1 VAETTPDQET
11 PMAGQIL
18 LIAFELAGALALF
31 MFGMQLS
38 SDGFQRAAGD
48 RLQHTVN
55 LMTKNSVIA
64 VFTGVLVTVLVQSS
78 SATTV
83 MVVSFVNAGL
93 LTLFQAIG
101 VIMGANI
108 GTTLTGWIVAA
119 VGVKK
124 FSIVALAVPLFGV
137 GYFLSLIKDKKKG
150 EVFKGYGEGIMG
162 FALIFLGLEFM
173 AKAIPDPS
181 AEALLFLK
189 DFADKGWIAI
199 LACVA
204 VGVVFTMLINA
215 SSATIAIVIGLAAKG
230 VINFEMAAAIT
241 LGANI
246 GTTFDSFLVSLGANV
261 NAKRA
266 AWAHILFNVI
276 GTVWVIIAFKPF
288 IAMVDWITPGAIT
301 TETAGAH
308 IAMMHTLFN
317 TANTIVLLPFVKQY
331 AALVTKLIAEK
342 PGAEQAMPK
351 SYTAPELLL
360 SPELNIVRARKEIGD
375 LAELAGGMF
384 SRFRETAT
392 VPKTDRAA
400 ETAYTRAGEEYADAV
415 QDGLIRYLLEIAQQ
429 DINER
434 TRQNIAVMLRVVNEL
449 ESVTDGCFSLALILE
464 RVERKDLKLDKD
476 ELKNLA
482 PYALLV
488 DDFLRFVRAKIGL
501 PLGDDELATAA
512 DFENRIDGYRDE
524 LKRLARKRLK
534 TGAEVRSELLFIDLV
549 RHIEKIGDNAF
560 TIAEALR
567 EMK

>member
-1 VAETTPDQET
+1 
-11 PMAGQIL
+11 MAGQIL
-18 LIAFELAGALALF
+18 YIVFELAGALAMF

-48 RLQHTVN
+48 RLQRTVN
-55 LMTKNSVIA
+55 LMTKNSVVA
-64 VFTGVLVTVLVQSS
+64 VMTGVIVTILLQSS

-83 MVVSFVNAGL
+83 MLVSFVNAGL
-93 LTLFQAIG
+93 LNLIQAIG

-137 GYFLSLIKDKKKG
+137 GYFLSLIKDKKRG
-150 EVFKGYGEGIMG
+150 DSFRGYGEGLMG

-181 AEALLFLK
+181 PDALLFLSE
-189 DFADKGWIAI
+189 FADKGWIAI

-215 SSATIAIVIGLAAKG
+215 SSATIAIVIGLSAKG
-230 VINFEMAAAIT
+230 VITFEMAAAIT

-261 NAKRA
+261 HAKRA
-266 AWAHILFNVI
+266 AWAHILFNIV
-276 GTVWVIIAFKPF
+276 GTVWVIAVFHPF
-288 IAMVDWITPGAIT
+288 LALVDWITPGEIT
-301 TETAGAH
+301 AETAGTH
-308 IAMMHTLFN
+308 IAMLHTLFN
-317 TANTIVLLPFVKQY
+317 TANTIVLLPFVRQY

-342 PGAEQAMPK
+342 PGAKKEMPK
-351 SYTAPELLL
+351 AYTAPELIQ
-360 SPELNIVRARKEIGD
+360 SPELNIVRARKEIAD
-375 LAELAGGMF
+375 LAELAGDMF
-384 SRFRETAT
+384 SHFRETAT
-392 VPKTDRAA
+392 ATKADRIEEREHA
-400 ETAYTRAGEEYADAV
+400 RSVEEYADAM
-415 QDGLIRYLLEIAQQ
+415 QDGLTRYLLDIAQQ
-429 DINER
+429 EVNER
-434 TRQNIAVMLRVVNEL
+434 TRQNIAIMLGVVNEL
-449 ESVTDGCFSLALILE
+449 ESVTDGCFSLAVLLE
-464 RVERKDLKLDKD
+464 RVEKKGLKLDKD
-476 ELKNLA
+476 ELKRLA

-488 DDFLRFVRAKIGL
+488 DDFLRFVRAKIGA

-512 DFENRIDGYRDE
+512 DFESRIDGYRDE
-524 LKRLARKRLK
+524 LKKLARKRLK
-534 TGAEVRSELLFIDLV
+534 TGAEVRAELLFIDLV

-567 EMK
+567 ELK

>member
-1 VAETTPDQET
+1 
-11 PMAGQIL
+11 MAGQIL
-18 LIAFELAGALALF
+18 YIAFELAGALALF

-55 LMTKNSVIA
+55 LMTKNRVVS
-64 VFTGVLVTVLVQSS
+64 VFTGILVTILVQSS

-93 LTLFQAIG
+93 LTLFQSIG

-124 FSIVALAVPLFGV
+124 FSIVALAVPIFGI
-137 GYFLSLIKDKKKG
+137 GYFLSLIKDKKRG
-150 EVFKGYGEGIMG
+150 DVFKGYGEGLMG

-181 AEALLFLK
+181 ADALLFLQ

-261 NAKRA
+261 HAKRA
-266 AWAHILFNVI
+266 AWAHIIFNI
-276 GTVWVIIAFKPF
+276 AGTLWVILVFRPF
-288 IAMVDWITPGAIT
+288 IAMVDWITPGEIT
-301 TETAGAH
+301 AATAGAH

-317 TANTIVLLPFVKQY
+317 TANTIVLLPFVRQY
-331 AALVTKLIAEK
+331 AALVTRLIAEK
-342 PGAEQAMPK
+342 PEAAAIVPK
-351 SYTAPELLL
+351 AYKEPELLA
-360 SPELNIVRARKEIGD
+360 SAELNIVRARKEIAD
-375 LAELAGGMF
+375 LADLAGAMF
-384 SRFRETAT
+384 SSFRETAKDA
-392 VPKTDRAA
+392 KTDRSA
-400 ETAYTRAGEEYADAV
+400 EKEQARTVEEYADSV
-415 QDGLIRYLLEIAQQ
+415 QEGLTRYLLEIAQQ

-434 TRQNIAVMLRVVNEL
+434 TRKHLEVMLRLVNEL
-449 ESVTDGCFSLALILE
+449 ESVTDGCFSLAVLLE
-464 RVERKDLKLDKD
+464 RAEKKDLKLDKD
-476 ELKNLA
+476 ELKRLT

-488 DDFLRFVRAKIGL
+488 DDFLRFVRAKIGS
-501 PLGDDELATAA
+501 PLGDEELATAA

-524 LKRLARKRLK
+524 LKKLARKRLK
-534 TGAEVRSELLFIDLV
+534 TGAEVRAELLFIDLV

-560 TIAEALR
+560 TMAEALR
-567 EMK
+567 ELK